1 MLESAIKTAHHELHK
16 DRHSHRLRCL
26 LPPAVKCFK
35 TANHNPNRLI
45 MVFKSKNFPG
55 FGGWFKDHAYSEEDA
70 QTPDDVMHT
79 ANVSTVKFSLAI
91 LKYIILI

>member
-1 MLESAIKTAHHELHK
+1 
-16 DRHSHRLRCL
+16 
-26 LPPAVKCFK
+26 
-35 TANHNPNRLI
+35 
-45 MVFKSKNFPG
+45 MVFKPKNFPG

-91 LKYIILI
+91 QKYIILI